1 MSIPK
6 LVEPGMQ
13 YFMAESLKKCRKIK
27 YKYYSLIFNIAAFI
41 FLTTSTIIFLRYKFK
56 GKLSPLEK
64 EAKLREQ
71 KYYIFSKIKQME
83 AIKSSKDQITN
94 LPKWNNI

>member
-1 MSIPK
+1 MSNPK
-6 LVEPGMQ
+6 LIEPGMQ
-13 YFMAESLKKCRKIK
+13 YFMSQSLKNCRIIK
-27 YKYYSLIFNIAAFI
+27 QKYYNMIFNTVSLV
-41 FLTTSTIIFLRYKFK
+41 FLIGGTIIFLRYKFK

-83 AIKSSKDQITN
+83 AIKASENQITN